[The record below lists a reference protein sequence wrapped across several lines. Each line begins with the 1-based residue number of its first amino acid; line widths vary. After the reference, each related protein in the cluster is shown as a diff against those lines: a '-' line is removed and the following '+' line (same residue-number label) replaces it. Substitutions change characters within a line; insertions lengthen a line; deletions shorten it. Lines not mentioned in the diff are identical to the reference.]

1 MDILSE
7 ENLYKGFLKLDK
19 LTIKLP
25 NGEIIVREL
34 IRKKDTVSIIA
45 LTDDNEIY
53 FVKQP
58 RAGSGK
64 LDSIELP
71 AGLIEPGEN
80 PEESAKRELAEET
93 GCIAEN
99 FKMIQEFVSDP
110 ACCDN
115 KSYIYLAEHAQK
127 VKELNLDDDEYL
139 EPIKLPINKVFEM
152 LDSGE
157 INDSAS
163 IISLLKLKTLK
174 FLK

>member
-25 NGEIIVREL
+25 NGETIVREL

-93 GCIAEN
+93 GCVAEN

-115 KSYIYLAEHAQK
+115 KSYI
-127 VKELNLDDDEYL
+127 
-139 EPIKLPINKVFEM
+139 
-152 LDSGE
+152 
-157 INDSAS
+157 
-163 IISLLKLKTLK
+163 
-174 FLK
+174 